1 MRGRTLLVLSLAVV
15 AVGVLAALGAMY
27 LDPARAAVG
36 PMPGL
41 GRALPAETRILTG
54 IDVRRFVA
62 SPFYQRFGRRGQ
74 GRPQA
79 FTELQART
87 GIDPE
92 RDVDQVLIASQGVG
106 ARLGATAIVIGRF
119 NRLRTSGSLA
129 RQRNVV
135 ARTQDGV
142 QVYVFNEGVRGS
154 SALAFLGDDA
164 LVMGTEPEVVATVGN
179 HAHSR
184 DGLKG
189 NAELMALVQ
198 SVRTGATF
206 WTVGDQS
213 VLSQMP
219 ATLPGPGGSFSLPG
233 LK

>member
-62 SPFYQRFGRRGQ
+62 SPFYQRYGRRGQ

-92 RDVDQVLIASQGVG
+92 RDVEQVLIASQGVG
-106 ARLGATAIVIGRF
+106 A
-119 NRLRTSGSLA
+119 
-129 RQRNVV
+129 
-135 ARTQDGV
+135 
-142 QVYVFNEGVRGS
+142 
-154 SALAFLGDDA
+154 
-164 LVMGTEPEVVATVGN
+164 
-179 HAHSR
+179 
-184 DGLKG
+184 
-189 NAELMALVQ
+189 
-198 SVRTGATF
+198 
-206 WTVGDQS
+206 
-213 VLSQMP
+213 
-219 ATLPGPGGSFSLPG
+219 
-233 LK
+233 